1 MAATNIQDKP
11 WVGSSHGPKV
21 DVSAPGESVHAAR
34 VKKGLN
40 GPEFWVDRSSG
51 TSYAVAQT
59 AGVAALWLAH
69 HGRANLIAQYGK
81 ANLQAVFADLVR
93 TTARRPAGWG
103 NNQYGAGI
111 VNADALLA
119 QALPAVVPPLA
130 AAGGSLTTAERLAPY
145 MPDESSDTAAAAL
158 DALLPGPSADRDL
171 YAGELAYYLSQ
182 DLKFERDS
190 PQSPPPGSTAPRV
203 RPRWDWPSSRRS
215 RHLLSLPGW
224 RDNEITKLFLLRLDN
239 NTKRHRLRAEPR
251 QVHLAGGAHHPQ
263 WFFPQL
269 GAPVSLS
276 SAGP

>member
-1 MAATNIQDKP
+1 MTDSSCWRRPVTRSDSWSPANYDEVVAVAATNIQDKP

-182 DLKFERDS
+182 D
-190 PQSPPPGSTAPRV
+190 PQVRAGFSAIATSGLDGS
-203 RPRWDWPSSRRS
+203 
-215 RHLLSLPGW
+215 
-224 RDNEITKLFLLRLDN
+224 
-239 NTKRHRLRAEPR
+239 
-251 QVHLAGGAHHPQ
+251 
-263 WFFPQL
+263 
-269 GAPVSLS
+269 S
-276 SAGP
+276 SAATLGLAQLKAIASPSLAARLA